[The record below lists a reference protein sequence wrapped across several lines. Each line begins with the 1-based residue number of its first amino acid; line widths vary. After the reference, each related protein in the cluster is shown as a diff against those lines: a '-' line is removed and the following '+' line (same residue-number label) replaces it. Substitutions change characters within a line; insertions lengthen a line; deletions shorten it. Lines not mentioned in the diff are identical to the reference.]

1 MPDLWAMT
9 TTFES
14 VAIGDR
20 LPVLVKFE
28 SKETIARLNAVSET
42 GAVSGGTGGG
52 EIDDIDDNISL
63 SEDALKAYAYELLE
77 KGFPIADRH
86 SPGTRLDL
94 EFTRRVREG
103 DIISLTGEVTL
114 KREEGG
120 LRLVECRLVVEDD
133 KGGSVGNGSAVISL

>member
-14 VAIGDR
+14 VAVGDR

-28 SKETIARLNAVSET
+28 SKETIARLNALSET
-42 GAVSGGTGGG
+42 GTVPGGTVGG
-52 EIDDIDDNISL
+52 EIDDIDDGISL

-86 SPGTRLDL
+86 SPGNGLEM
-94 EFTRRVREG
+94 EFTRTVREG
-103 DIISLTGEVTL
+103 DIISLTGEVTS

-120 LRLVECRLVVEDD
+120 LRLVECRLAMEDD
-133 KGGSVGNGSAVISL
+133 KSRSVGNGSAVISL